1 MTEVKKPQ
9 DHKKAGGEKFTFE
22 HKGQSYTFAET
33 FDAVTS
39 PKWIRENRRRTEEDQ
54 LFTMLEEVAGD
65 ECIKVIDSMERA
77 EFRAFYESMGKAIR
91 EFAEQD

>member
-1 MTEVKKPQ
+1 
-9 DHKKAGGEKFTFE
+9 
-22 HKGQSYTFAET
+22 
-33 FDAVTS
+33 
-39 PKWIRENRRRTEEDQ
+39 
-54 LFTMLEEVAGD
+54 MLEEVAGD